1 MKRILPLLLCLSLLM
16 LGGCGSEPTVDVDTR
31 AYGFSLSLDLDQLP
45 DELLETSLQNINE
58 STADGDLTAVLSQTL
73 GDAMNLYA
81 AGVITV
87 PEGLPEDAM
96 AHLPQ
101 QVTLSDANGPI
112 TSPNTHVAVCP
123 VEGEENVLAF
133 LFYFGF
139 DREVFRGQEITM
151 EVQNCLGGDFTFTWT
166 PANQGPIRYADLK
179 DADGNMAG
187 TLNLSAF
194 ALNATLWGSPFETNQ
209 ELWFSIALLD
219 ENGENIPVSKV
230 SLTGSQSTV
239 HASFMAPIDPTTVK
253 TVQVGPYTAELG

>member
-1 MKRILPLLLCLSLLM
+1 MKRILPLLLCLSLLV

-101 QVTLSDANGPI
+101 QVTLSDGNGPL
-112 TSPNTHVAVCP
+112 TWTNQSTAVCP

-151 EVQNCLGGDFTFTWT
+151 EVQNCLGADFSFTWAPT
-166 PANQGPIRYADLK
+166 NKGPIRYADLK
-179 DADGNMAG
+179 DAEGNMAG
-187 TLNLSAF
+187 TFNLSAY
-194 ALNATLWGSPFETNQ
+194 AMNATLWTPFVSDRDLKHSCTLLDGTGQ
-209 ELWFSIALLD
+209 ELSHSPLADSSTQSVLHQSFLAPLD
-219 ENGENIPVSKV
+219 P
-230 SLTGSQSTV
+230 
-239 HASFMAPIDPTTVK
+239 AMVK
-253 TVQVGPYTAELG
+253 TVQIGPYTAELG

>member
-1 MKRILPLLLCLSLLM
+1 
-16 LGGCGSEPTVDVDTR
+16 
-31 AYGFSLSLDLDQLP
+31 
-45 DELLETSLQNINE
+45 
-58 STADGDLTAVLSQTL
+58 
-73 GDAMNLYA
+73 MNLYA

-87 PEGLPEDAM
+87 PEGLPADAVN
-96 AHLPQ
+96 HLPQ

-123 VEGEENVLAF
+123 VEGEENILAF

-151 EVQNCLGGDFTFTWT
+151 DVQNCLGGDFTFTWT
-166 PANQGPIRYADLK
+166 PTNESPIRYADLK

-209 ELWFSIALLD
+209 ELWHSITLLD
-219 ENGENIPVSKV
+219 ENGESIPVSRV
-230 SLTGSQSTV
+230 SLTGSQSIV
-239 HASFMAPIDPTTVK
+239 HASFMVPIDPAVVK